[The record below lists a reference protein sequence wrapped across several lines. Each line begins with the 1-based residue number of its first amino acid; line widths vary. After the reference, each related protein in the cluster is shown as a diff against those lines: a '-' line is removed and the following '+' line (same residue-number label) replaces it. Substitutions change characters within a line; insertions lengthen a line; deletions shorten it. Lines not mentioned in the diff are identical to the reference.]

1 MMAMLT
7 QYFPVDAMRFGLLLL
22 SLVPMLAL
30 GWAGVSL
37 LWKGLTGQ
45 TSRGKLPVY
54 ARAFQEER

>member
-1 MMAMLT
+1 MAALT
-7 QYFPVDAMRFGLLLL
+7 QDAMHFGLLLL